1 MKRLTLGL
9 FVAVACLGCSD
20 AVTGPDELTGVYAYQ
35 AMDSAGTLLLT
46 GTLQLVVHDDSSVTG
61 SWGIDWAP
69 DADTDTEVGP
79 QVGDGTLQGRLGA
92 EELVLDLNPGVAD
105 NNVFVAGTLVRGST
119 APQLAG
125 DWSHSTLVGAVA
137 AGRFAA
143 TRLPSAME

>member
-9 FVAVACLGCSD
+9 FVAVAGVACSD
-20 AVTGPDELTGVYAYQ
+20 SVTGPDELSGVYAYQ
-35 AMDSAGTLLLT
+35 AMDSAGTALLT
-46 GTLQLVVHDDSSVTG
+46 GTLQLVFHPDSSVTG
-61 SWGIDWAP
+61 SWAIDWAP

-79 QVGDGTLQGRLGA
+79 QVGEGMLQGRLGA
-92 EELVLDLNPGVAD
+92 EDLVLDLSPGVAD
-105 NNVFVAGTLVRGST
+105 NNVFVAGPLVRGST

-137 AGRFAA
+137 AGLCTA